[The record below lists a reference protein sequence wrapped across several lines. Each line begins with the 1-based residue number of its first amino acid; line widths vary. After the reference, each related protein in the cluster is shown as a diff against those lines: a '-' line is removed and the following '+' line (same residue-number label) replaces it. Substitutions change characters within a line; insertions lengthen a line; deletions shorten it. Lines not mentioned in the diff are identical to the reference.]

1 MSARSRIDMAD
12 NVGLELRESL
22 VRWIPAALLMNNPI
36 SPAIHLY
43 SIVNKTV
50 FPRKITRKPVPKQLH
65 RLRSHFRHARKQA
78 KKPAKKKIK
87 KNPKFL
93 LSFIFQPRGA
103 QNRARLGACQQ

>member
-87 KNPKFL
+87 KKI
-93 LSFIFQPRGA
+93 LSFCCPSSSNPEEHKTEQD
-103 QNRARLGACQQ
+103 